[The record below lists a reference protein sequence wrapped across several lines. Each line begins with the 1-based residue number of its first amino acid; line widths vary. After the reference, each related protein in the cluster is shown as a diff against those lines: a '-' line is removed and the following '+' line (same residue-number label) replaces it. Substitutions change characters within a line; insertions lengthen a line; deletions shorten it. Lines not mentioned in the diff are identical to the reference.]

1 MQFTSIKR
9 LYLPALSIIGTVV
22 LMLVIISIS
31 TYRNIKRQQ
40 ETALLFLNIQGKGL
54 LNSLEAGI
62 RSDMMMPMWEV
73 DDIDLIIRE
82 IARNEEIAYIYIFN
96 EQDKIVYHTNFELEG
111 ERALWKPQIDDDNQT
126 KTRIVRPPDGKPVY
140 EIAKKFSP
148 L

>member
-9 LYLPALSIIGTVV
+9 LYLPALSIIGTVL

-82 IARNEEIAYIYIFN
+82 IARNEEITYIYIQRT
-96 EQDKIVYHTNFELEG
+96 EQNCLSHEF
-111 ERALWKPQIDDDNQT
+111 
-126 KTRIVRPPDGKPVY
+126 
-140 EIAKKFSP
+140 
-148 L
+148 